1 MSANIDKMSI
11 VIKNYFSAEC
21 DMDTTIK
28 QAYERGF
35 RRGAS
40 ACEALN
46 MHICKLSDEC
56 GKLNEEN
63 AKLRKY
69 AELYARAVKIICD
82 LCPYCDD
89 FETCGDAE
97 VEPMSEECALY
108 MEMRELGIEV

>member
-1 MSANIDKMSI
+1 MAKY
-11 VIKNYFSAEC
+11 V
-21 DMDTTIK
+21 
-28 QAYERGF
+28 GF
-35 RRGAS
+35 RQGK
-40 ACEALN
+40 
-46 MHICKLSDEC
+46 MHESHVISEYYCGRCGWPVTDHDNFCPEC
-56 GKLNEEN
+56 GGAFREYDASNLENEN